1 MKNKK
6 YLYAIIVVAAA
17 IAVMLGIYS
26 ANRPDITEGS
36 KSVSVTVI
44 DDEGKESQYFANT
57 QAKFLKQ
64 VLDELSEQ
72 DFAYSGEEGQYGLY
86 IDTVNGVTVD
96 NISAYWGFYVNG
108 EYCNYGVEKQPVA
121 DGDAFEIV
129 YEEMK

>member
-6 YLYAIIVVAAA
+6 YLYTIIAVAAV

-26 ANRPDITEGS
+26 ANRPDVTKGS
-36 KSVSVTVI
+36 KSVAVTVI
-44 DDEGKESQYFANT
+44 DDEGKESQYFVNT
-57 QAKFLKQ
+57 QAEFLKQ

-72 DFAYSGEEGQYGLY
+72 DFTYSGEEGQYGLY

-96 NISAYWGFYVNG
+96 NKSAYWGFYVNG
-108 EYCNYGVEKQPVA
+108 QYCNYGVEKQPVA

>member
-6 YLYAIIVVAAA
+6 YLYTIIAVAAV

-26 ANRPDITEGS
+26 ANRPDVTKGS
-36 KSVSVTVI
+36 KSVAVTVI
-44 DDEGKESQYFANT
+44 DDEGKESQYFVNT
-57 QAKFLKQ
+57 QAEFLKQ

-72 DFAYSGEEGQYGLY
+72 DFTYSGEEGQYGLY

-96 NISAYWGFYVNG
+96 NKSAYWGFYVNG
-108 EYCNYGVEKQPVA
+108 QYCNYGVEKQPVV

>member
-6 YLYAIIVVAAA
+6 YLYTIIAVAAV

-26 ANRPDITEGS
+26 ANRPDVTKGS
-36 KSVSVTVI
+36 KSVAVTVI
-44 DDEGKESQYFANT
+44 DDEGKESQYFVNT
-57 QAKFLKQ
+57 QAEFLKQ

-72 DFAYSGEEGQYGLY
+72 DFTYSGEEGQYGLY

-96 NISAYWGFYVNG
+96 NKSAYWGFYVNG